1 MFIFSNEI
9 MQGIRQGKYKYIG
22 DGSGRV
28 VFDMKNGYVVK
39 VAKNMAGI
47 AQNKA
52 EYKISKNDNSRI
64 FAEVV
69 QASNDYY
76 FIIMKKAEKVNNM
89 YYVWLYFNAW
99 NERDFLRRYE
109 IQEVRNKYNLL
120 LGDLKKKSSWGIVDG
135 KAVIID
141 YGFTKEVRDKYY

>member
-1 MFIFSNEI
+1 MIIFSNEI

>member
-9 MQGIRQGKYKYIG
+9 MLGIRQGKYKYIG

>member
-52 EYKISKNDNSRI
+52 EYKISKNDKSRI

>member
-52 EYKISKNDNSRI
+52 EYKISKNDKSRI

-69 QASNDYY
+69 QASDDYY